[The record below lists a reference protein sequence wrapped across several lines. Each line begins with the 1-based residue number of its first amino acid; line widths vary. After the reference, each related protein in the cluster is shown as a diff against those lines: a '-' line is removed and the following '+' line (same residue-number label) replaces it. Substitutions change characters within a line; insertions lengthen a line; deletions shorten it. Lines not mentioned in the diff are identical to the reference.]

1 MSLVSFFKRSP
12 NALFYVI
19 GIATFGFFVIMTVW
33 GNDGLAHLVNLQRQK
48 NQIAAQNAN
57 LALESVELLNQ
68 IKALSSPKALEQA
81 ARTELGLVR
90 TTETVYVVDPK

>member
-1 MSLVSFFKRSP
+1 MSLISFFRRSP

-19 GIATFGFFVIMTVW
+19 GLATFGFFVIMLVW
-33 GNDGLAHLVNLQRQK
+33 GDDGLAHLVDLQRQK
-48 NQIAAQNAN
+48 NQIAVQNAK

-68 IKALSSPKALEQA
+68 IQVLASPQALEQA

-90 TTETVYVVDPK
+90 SSETVYVIEAK